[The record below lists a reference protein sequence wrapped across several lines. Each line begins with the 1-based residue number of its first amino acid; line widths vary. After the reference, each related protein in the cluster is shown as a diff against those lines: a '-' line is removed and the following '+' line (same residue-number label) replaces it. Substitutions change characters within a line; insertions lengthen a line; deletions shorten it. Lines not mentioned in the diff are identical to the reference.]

1 MWDYDYRSY
10 FNSIEDLL
18 SDVYQRQGEQLT
30 ELQSIH
36 EDINTKLD
44 TINTTLLSSTTI
56 ISALI
61 VLSSAIKVIFR

>member
-18 SDVYQRQGEQLT
+18 SDVYQRQGE
-30 ELQSIH
+30 ELEELRSLH

-44 TINTTLLSSTTI
+44 TINNTMLSSTTI

-61 VLSSAIKVIFR
+61 VLSAAIKVIFR

>member
-18 SDVYQRQGEQLT
+18 SDLYQRQGEELT
-30 ELQSIH
+30 ELQSLH

-44 TINTTLLSSTTI
+44 TINESILSSATI

-61 VLSSAIKVIFR
+61 VLSAAIKVIFR